1 MAALQVKRLKRR
13 GELAR
18 SFGKP
23 SIIIESNSFEM
34 PRHFVRTSDAIMFQ
48 VQVGAALGIAP
59 SAHRDPAERA
69 APAKPAH
76 ALSQGIARGVRQRER
91 RIRRCAAREHGN
103 IGARAINMTDPART
117 LTF

>member
-13 GELAR
+13 VELAR

-76 ALSQGIARGVRQRER
+76 ALSQGIARGVTASGEVLLETAAGVMHKVSGGEVSLRLVADRE
-91 RIRRCAAREHGN
+91 A
-103 IGARAINMTDPART
+103 
-117 LTF
+117 

>member
-1 MAALQVKRLKRR
+1 VAALQVKRLKRR
-13 GELAR
+13 VELAR

-34 PRHFVRTSDAIMFQ
+34 PHNFVRTSDAIMFQ
-48 VQVGAALGIAP
+48 VQVGTALGVAP
-59 SAHRDPAERA
+59 SAHRDPAEMA
-69 APAKPAH
+69 APATPGQ
-76 ALSQGIARGVRQRER
+76 ALSQGIARGARQRER

-103 IGARAINMTDPART
+103 IGARTINMTDPARR